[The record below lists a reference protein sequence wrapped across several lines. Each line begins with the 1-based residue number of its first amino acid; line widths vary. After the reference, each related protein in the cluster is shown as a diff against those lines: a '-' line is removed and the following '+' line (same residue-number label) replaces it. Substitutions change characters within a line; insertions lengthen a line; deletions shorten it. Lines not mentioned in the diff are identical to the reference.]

1 MRPIVETIISP
12 LNIKVSEEENL
23 KAKTFSQ
30 SPDEEKVLSE
40 YAYMIAAT
48 MQDQEWIRTKF
59 LIRYEALSLCA
70 CNASYILYY
79 VIRIREVLRANICNN
94 IFH

>member
-12 LNIKVSEEENL
+12 LNIKVSEEEEENL

-30 SPDEEKVLSE
+30 CLEQEKALSE

-48 MQDQEWIRTKF
+48 MQDQEWR
-59 LIRYEALSLCA
+59 
-70 CNASYILYY
+70 
-79 VIRIREVLRANICNN
+79 
-94 IFH
+94 

>member
-30 SPDEEKVLSE
+30 RLGQEKALTE

-48 MQDQEWIRTKF
+48 MQDQEWR
-59 LIRYEALSLCA
+59 
-70 CNASYILYY
+70 
-79 VIRIREVLRANICNN
+79 
-94 IFH
+94 